1 MCTLTCVRQGGTLR
15 VVCSRDESPL
25 RPRAIPPRESRVG
38 GVSTLM
44 PIDPQGGGTWLGVN
58 AAGLVIAILN
68 KSHPHVPAAGR
79 ESRGIIIPSL
89 LEHARAEDALA
100 AARSIDAQRFR
111 GFRLAIIDLD
121 ALHIIT
127 GDGERIEHIR
137 HDTDPAAWCIASSGL
152 GDAIVEPPRQA
163 LFRDLV
169 IASRDRLAAQHAYH
183 EHGWPESP
191 HLSVDMDRGEA
202 RTVSITSVEIAF
214 AGASTPRAIVMRHQD
229 RITGESHIAS
239 IAADHA
245 MPERALDER
254 DTHHAA
260 EQAR

>member
-1 MCTLTCVRQGGTLR
+1 MCTLTGVRQGGTLQ

-38 GVSTLM
+38 GVSTLT

-68 KSHPHVPAAGR
+68 MSHPHVPAAGR

-89 LEHARAEDALA
+89 LEHARAVDALA
-100 AARSIDAQRFR
+100 AARSIDARRFR

-121 ALHIIT
+121 GLHIIL

-137 HDTDPAAWCIASSGL
+137 HDADPAAWCLASSGL
-152 GDAIVEPPRQA
+152 GDAVVEPPRQA

-169 IASRDRLAAQHAYH
+169 VTSRDRLAAQRAYH
-183 EHGWPESP
+183 EHRWPECP

-202 RTVSITSVEIAF
+202 RTVSVTSVEIAF
-214 AGASTPRAIVMRHQD
+214 ADGGTPRTIAMTHHD
-229 RITGESHIAS
+229 RISGQTHAATM
-239 IAADHA
+239 AADPASADELNASSARHTA
-245 MPERALDER
+245 ER
-254 DTHHAA
+254 TT
-260 EQAR
+260 